1 MTPILFALPGNEA
14 MTAQL
19 SALLGWEQGSL
30 QVRRFPDGESYVR
43 YHSEVKGR
51 QVVLVCTLDRPDDRF
66 MPLYFAASIARD
78 LGAASVGLVAPYLAY
93 MRHDAIF
100 NPGEGITSAHFA
112 RLVSGVFH
120 WMVTIDPHL
129 HRHHDLA
136 EIYTIPT
143 RVVRAAPAISQWIAA
158 NVPQPLVIGPDSES
172 EQWASEVARGAGCPF
187 IVLEKVRRGDHDVE
201 VSVPD
206 TERWLHHTPVIV
218 DDIASTARTMIA
230 AVGHVRRAGL
240 PPPVCVAVHPLF
252 AGSAYEDLQASGV
265 ARTASCDTVP
275 HSSNAIPVA
284 SLLAPALAGMTQGAG

>member
-1 MTPILFALPGNEA
+1 MAPILFALPGNEA

-19 SALLGWEQGSL
+19 SVLSGWEQGSL

-51 QVVLVCTLDRPDDRF
+51 QVVLVCALDRPDDRF
-66 MPLYFAASIARD
+66 MPLYFAASIARE
-78 LGAASVGLVAPYLAY
+78 LGAASVGLVTPYLAY

-158 NVPQPLVIGPDSES
+158 NVERPLVIGPDAES

-206 TERWLHHTPVIV
+206 TDRWLHHTPVIV

-252 AGSAYEDLQASGV
+252 AGSAFEDLQAAGV

-284 SLLAPALAGMTQGAG
+284 SLLVQPLADMTRGAA

>member
-1 MTPILFALPGNEA
+1 MAPILFALPGNEA

-19 SALLGWEQGSL
+19 SVLSGWEQGSL

-66 MPLYFAASIARD
+66 MPLYFAASIARE
-78 LGAASVGLVAPYLAY
+78 LGAASVGLVTPYLAY

-158 NVPQPLVIGPDSES
+158 NVERPLVIGPDAES
-172 EQWASEVARGAGCPF
+172 EQWASEVARDAGCPF
-187 IVLEKVRRGDHDVE
+187 IVLEKIRRGDHDVE

-206 TERWLHHTPVIV
+206 TDRWLHHTPVIV

-252 AGSAYEDLQASGV
+252 ASSAVEDLQAAGV

-284 SLLAPALAGMTQGAG
+284 SLLAPALADMTQGAA

>member
-19 SALLGWEQGSL
+19 SALLGWEQGTL

-66 MPLYFAASIARD
+66 MPMYFAASIARD
-78 LGAASVGLVAPYLAY
+78 LGAAGVGLVAPYLAY

-136 EIYTIPT
+136 EIYSIPT

-172 EQWASEVARGAGCPF
+172 EQWASEVARGAGCPC

-206 TERWLHHTPVIV
+206 TERWLHHTPVI
-218 DDIASTARTMIA
+218 
-230 AVGHVRRAGL
+230 AVGHVRRSGL

-252 AGSAYEDLQASGV
+252 AGSAFDDLQAAGV

-284 SLLAPALAGMTQGAG
+284 SLLAPALADMTQGAA